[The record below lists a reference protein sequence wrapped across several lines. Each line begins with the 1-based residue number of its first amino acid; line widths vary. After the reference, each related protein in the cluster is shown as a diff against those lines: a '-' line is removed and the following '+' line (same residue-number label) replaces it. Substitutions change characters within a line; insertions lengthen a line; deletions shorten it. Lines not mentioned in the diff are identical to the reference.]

1 MANWFKPK
9 AYGYGATPVTWQGWA
24 IVAGFIAA
32 VLLLAWWLIG
42 FDRSEPPGIFSLLMF
57 LKFVLLLVLAVWL
70 VSKRNTDGEWR
81 WRWGRNSYQGS
92 RK

>member
-1 MANWFKPK
+1 
-9 AYGYGATPVTWQGWA
+9 
-24 IVAGFIAA
+24 
-32 VLLLAWWLIG
+32 
-42 FDRSEPPGIFSLLMF
+42 MF
-57 LKFVLLLVLAVWL
+57 LKFVLLLVLVVWL